1 MRKLKTYILAA
12 AILLGAAPEASALC
26 PTGAIC
32 TAPVPKTDWTYL
44 LCEDHAPYVA
54 RAAVWCSVRGG
65 TWDSSI
71 PGCIGGTPDS
81 ASNMD
86 GLEAAFIAAYRN
98 PCESGSS
105 NAAPPCYNC
114 GCTPVNDNSV
124 AVKEILGI
132 DGVAGKSMAGGQCS
146 SPWTEWFV
154 RSRSRVLVCPD
165 GYFQDTSPQGTLCY
179 KYPPCKTC
187 VGNPVDVGNGEKR
200 QRETDYAAG
209 GGGLEFTRHYNSAGY
224 WSLTS
229 RLPVTTDVWRHT
241 YSAAV
246 HAFPAGGAATAAVV
260 RPQGEVR
267 FFNASGVEMQNWDG
281 AAYRLQK
288 LVDGGGA
295 LTGWKLTSDSDDVE
309 MYDVQ
314 GRLTSITTRGG
325 MATTLAYDTNA
336 RLQTVTDAFGKT
348 LTLAYNADG
357 LLATMTDP
365 ASRTYQYG
373 YDSEK
378 RLVTVAYPNSTPRT
392 YLYEDANGKQR
403 LTGIVD
409 ERGLRLSTYTYDWQ
423 GRASSTTRAGSDN
436 FHSLVWTDQVT
447 QIRVDVTDAFGA
459 GHVYSFDRVNGV
471 LKLRLNSTN
480 GLLGG
485 ESRTYDANGNLASF
499 SNRRGMVTNYTH
511 DSTRN
516 LETSRTEAYGTALA
530 RTITTTWHATY
541 RQPAT
546 ITEPSGVAGVN
557 LVTEFTHDTAGNV
570 TKKKMTAGAYV
581 REWNY
586 TYNGR
591 GQGLTVNGPRTDVT
605 DVTTMTYYADSDT
618 CVGCRG
624 QVYTVTNPAGHVT
637 TFNTYS
643 ADARPTQ
650 ITDAN
655 GVVTTLAYKPRGWLE
670 SRTVGGE
677 TTTYDY
683 DTMGNLTRVMLPDA
697 SWVGYAYDAAAA
709 LVAVEDNLGNSIEYE
724 LDVLGNRVQEAVF
737 DPQGTLKKTLQ
748 RLYDGFN
755 RLEKDLGALG
765 QATRYARYG
774 YDSVTTVTDPLNR
787 VTTNTYD
794 ILNRL
799 TNMNDAASG
808 NTVFTYDARDRL
820 ATVKDPKLS
829 TATVYTYNGLGDLL
843 TQASPDTG
851 TTTFTYD
858 AAGNVATQTDAR
870 SVVTT
875 YSYDTLNRVTA
886 ATVTVTDG
894 TVTYEYD
901 NLTTGGA
908 YAKGRLTKVS
918 DPSGNTTY
926 VYDSLG
932 RVTSKVQATNATP
945 TNKTFTVGYSYSSGR
960 QTGITYPSGRAVTYG
975 FNAAGQLTSITVDG
989 ATTILSGATYVPFGP
1004 VSGWTWGNGQA
1015 MTRSHDYDGRVKS
1028 LTLGP
1033 STATYPD
1040 LSQVFG
1046 YDSLNRLTTAAL
1058 AAGQTQSFTYDANS
1072 NRTNATVNGAS
1083 TTYTYP
1089 STSHKLFS
1097 LSGAT
1102 TRSFTYDNAG
1112 SVTNSQSITYVY
1124 DGRGRMKQAGTTTY
1138 LVNGLGQRVKKAGA
1152 SETYFAYD
1160 EAGRLLGEYDTAGV
1174 AIQETIWLGDL
1185 PVGVIKPATP
1195 SGFTAYYIWADHL
1208 GTPRQITDTSNVSRW
1223 EWNHN
1228 DPFGNN
1234 APNENPAG
1242 AGAFA
1247 FNLRFPG
1254 QYFDQETGTA
1264 YNYFRTYDAPLG
1276 RYIQSDPIG
1285 LKGGINTYAYV
1296 GGNPLIGYDPL
1307 GLATFMCTKPLDA
1320 LGGAGKKLYGPK
1332 SYNPLYHQFLCV
1344 TDAAG
1349 NTSCGGQDRS
1359 GSGVAPGSPGQPSK
1373 DKWPSP
1379 GSGQCTLE
1387 DPRKCMDDCVLR
1399 KITDTRRPWYAIGP
1413 HGTDCQEWADD
1424 VVLSCKA
1431 ECKGK
1436 Q

>member
-1 MRKLKTYILAA
+1 MTRFTY
-12 AILLGAAPEASALC
+12 
-26 PTGAIC
+26 
-32 TAPVPKTDWTYL
+32 D
-44 LCEDHAPYVA
+44 
-54 RAAVWCSVRGG
+54 
-65 TWDSSI
+65 
-71 PGCIGGTPDS
+71 
-81 ASNMD
+81 
-86 GLEAAFIAAYRN
+86 AY
-98 PCESGSS
+98 
-105 NAAPPCYNC
+105 
-114 GCTPVNDNSV
+114 
-124 AVKEILGI
+124 
-132 DGVAGKSMAGGQCS
+132 
-146 SPWTEWFV
+146 
-154 RSRSRVLVCPD
+154 
-165 GYFQDTSPQGTLCY
+165 
-179 KYPPCKTC
+179 
-187 VGNPVDVGNGEKR
+187 
-200 QRETDYAAG
+200 
-209 GGGLEFTRHYNSAGY
+209 
-224 WSLTS
+224 
-229 RLPVTTDVWRHT
+229 
-241 YSAAV
+241 
-246 HAFPAGGAATAAVV
+246 
-260 RPQGEVR
+260 
-267 FFNASGVEMQNWDG
+267 
-281 AAYRLQK
+281 
-288 LVDGGGA
+288 
-295 LTGWKLTSDSDDVE
+295 
-309 MYDVQ
+309 
-314 GRLTSITTRGG
+314 
-325 MATTLAYDTNA
+325 
-336 RLQTVTDAFGKT
+336 GKT
-348 LTLAYNADG
+348 ITLAYNADG

-373 YDSEK
+373 YDSVK
-378 RLVTVAYPNSTPRT
+378 RLVSVTYPNSTTRT

-423 GRASSTTRAGSDN
+423 GRAASTTRAGSDN

-471 LKLRLNSTN
+471 LKLRLNSTT

-485 ESRTYDANGNLASF
+485 ESRTFDANGNPASYT
-499 SNRRGMVTNYTH
+499 NRRGMVTNYTH

-570 TKKKMTAGAYV
+570 TKKKVTAGASV

-586 TYNGR
+586 TYNTR
-591 GQGLTVNGPRTDVT
+591 GQVLTINGPRTDVT
-605 DVTTMTYYADSDT
+605 DVTTMTYYADNDA

-624 QVYTVTNPAGHVT
+624 QVNTVTNAAAQVT

-655 GVVTTLAYKPRGWLE
+655 GVATTLTYKPRGWLE

-683 DTMGNLTRVMLPDA
+683 DTVGNLTKVTLPDA

-765 QATRYARYG
+765 QATRYGRDGYG
-774 YDSVTTVTDPLNR
+774 NVTTVTDPLNR

-799 TNMNDAASG
+799 TNVNDAASG

-820 ATVKDPKLS
+820 ATVKDPKL
-829 TATVYTYNGLGDLL
+829 TATTTYTYNGLGDLL

-886 ATVTVTDG
+886 ATVTDG

-908 YAKGRLTKVS
+908 YAKGRLTKVT

-932 RVTSKVQATNATP
+932 RVTSKVQTVTASPA
-945 TNKTFTVGYSYSSGR
+945 NKVFTLGYAYSSGR

-975 FNAAGQLTSITVDG
+975 FNAAGQVTSITVDG
-989 ATTILSGATYVPFGP
+989 TSILASGEYFPFGP
-1004 VSGWTWGNGQA
+1004 VKKWTWGNGQA
-1015 MTRSHDYDGRVKS
+1015 MERTYDYDGRVKS

-1033 STATYPD
+1033 STGTYSD

-1046 YDSLNRLTTAAL
+1046 YDSLNRLISANL
-1058 AAGQTQSFTYDANS
+1058 AAGQTQSFAYDSNS

-1089 STSHKLFS
+1089 STSHKLTS

-1124 DGRGRMKQAGTTTY
+1124 DGRGRMKSAGATTY
-1138 LVNGLGQRVKKAGA
+1138 LVNGLGQRVKKSTA
-1152 SETYFAYD
+1152 SVDTYFAYD
-1160 EAGRLLGEYDTAGV
+1160 EAGRLIGEYDSTGA
-1174 AIQETIWLGDL
+1174 AIQETVWLGDL
-1185 PVGVIKPATP
+1185 PVAVIRPNTPPA
-1195 SGFTAYYIWADHL
+1195 FTVYYVWADHL
-1208 GTPRQITDTSNVSRW
+1208 GSPRQITDTSNVSRW

-1247 FNLRFPG
+1247 FSLRFPG
-1254 QYFDQETGTA
+1254 QYYDAETGKH
-1264 YNYFRTYDAPLG
+1264 YNYFRDYDPAIG
-1276 RYIQSDPIG
+1276 RYIESDPIG
-1285 LKGGINTYAYV
+1285 LKGGINTYGYVDGRPLLLSDPRGLASISIDVNAHGFIGAFGGKSGFGVAFGNNICIKVETCGRGGVGFAAQINAALGYNAGDLCTQVVDSTGVFASGGPFLGGLSSAKGSGSLSTSV
-1296 GGNPLIGYDPL
+1296 GGG
-1307 GLATFMCTKPLDA
+1307 
-1320 LGGAGKKLYGPK
+1320 LGGGMAGGIEACRTQYFCLMSKP
-1332 SYNPLYHQFLCV
+1332 C
-1344 TDAAG
+1344 
-1349 NTSCGGQDRS
+1349 NTCPSSPPRVGMGDFN
-1359 GSGVAPGSPGQPSK
+1359 AP
-1373 DKWPSP
+1373 
-1379 GSGQCTLE
+1379 
-1387 DPRKCMDDCVLR
+1387 
-1399 KITDTRRPWYAIGP
+1399 
-1413 HGTDCQEWADD
+1413 
-1424 VVLSCKA
+1424 
-1431 ECKGK
+1431 
-1436 Q
+1436 